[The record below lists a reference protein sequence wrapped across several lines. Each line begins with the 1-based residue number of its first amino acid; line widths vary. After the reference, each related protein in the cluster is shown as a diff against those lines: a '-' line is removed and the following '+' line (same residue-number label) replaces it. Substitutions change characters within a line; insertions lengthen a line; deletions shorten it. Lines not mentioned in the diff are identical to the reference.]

1 MVISKLKCDISD
13 ELRCKPIK
21 VYYHKIFWNV
31 IENFV
36 ARVVLVKETIIILRG
51 VWFYRT
57 KLLKLVTMYILIIK
71 KIKIRG
77 GHCPP

>member
-21 VYYHKIFWNV
+21 VYYHKIFKNV

-36 ARVVLVKETIIILRG
+36 ARVVLVKETITILRG
-51 VWFYRT
+51 AKCDFIEQNY
-57 KLLKLVTMYILIIK
+57 
-71 KIKIRG
+71 
-77 GHCPP
+77 